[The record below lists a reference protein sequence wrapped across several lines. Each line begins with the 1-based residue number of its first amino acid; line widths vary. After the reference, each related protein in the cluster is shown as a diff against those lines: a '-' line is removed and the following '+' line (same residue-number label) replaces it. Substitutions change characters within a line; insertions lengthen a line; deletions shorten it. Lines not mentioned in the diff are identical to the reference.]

1 MTSQP
6 NRLASG
12 GRIDR
17 SATLLLRFD
26 GRDIAAYSGDTLA
39 SALLANGVKVVGR
52 SFKYHRPRGVYSA
65 GVEEPNALVQV
76 RRGARSEPNTLA
88 TTTEAFDG
96 LEAFGQNGWPS
107 VAFDMGA
114 VFGRFSH
121 LLPAGFY
128 YKTFIGPGR
137 GTAFWMFCERFIRN
151 AAGMGRAPE
160 APDPDSYEKVN
171 AFCDVLV
178 IGAGPAGLAAALAAG
193 RTGARVVLVEQ
204 DFALGG
210 SLLDAPAGGAGDRW
224 LDSTLAELKAMA
236 NVHVMTRTTA
246 FGAYDGEV
254 YGLIERVSDH
264 VAVPAE
270 HQPRQRYHLVRTKA
284 AVMATG
290 AIERPLVFGG
300 NDLPGVMLAASVRRY
315 LNRFGV
321 LCGRKVVLCT
331 TNDSVYPLARELAA
345 AGAAVTVL
353 DMREDLAAT
362 LMADARAAGV
372 EVLTGHA
379 LVQAHG
385 GKAVGAVTVGAVDAR
400 SGVVG
405 PQTRRVDCDLLA
417 VSGGFAPTLHLW
429 SHPGRKPVYDAAKL
443 AFVPDEAMTPLL
455 LCAGACAGEDKLSA
469 SVALGFA
476 KGVAAA
482 RLAGHA
488 RDAGALAGPELADG
502 GWLRDAANVAALT
515 AADGKAAPMAFV
527 DLQHDVKTS
536 DIALAHRE
544 GYVSVEHMK
553 RYTTTGMATDQGKTS
568 NLNALAGMAQLR
580 KRSIPQVGTTT
591 FRPPFTPIAF
601 GAIVGNETGRHFR
614 PTRLS
619 PMHDWHAAHGAEFI
633 DAGLWS
639 RAWYY
644 PKAGEGQREAY
655 IREAA
660 HVRSAVGIV
669 DVSSLGKIAVQG
681 PDAAE
686 FLDRVYTNAFKAL
699 KVGRLRYGVM
709 LRDDGFVLDDGTTAR
724 LSETE
729 FVMSTTTANAG
740 KVLADLER
748 LLQTAWRSLRVQ
760 LTSVSDQ
767 WAAIAVA
774 GPRSRALLETGC
786 GNSCDVSSAA
796 LPNMALAHAQ
806 IAGAPVRIHR
816 MSYSG
821 ELAYELYTP
830 AGFGQ
835 AVWEALMRAGAE
847 FDVLPYGTEAM
858 GALRIEKG
866 HVAGGELDGR
876 TTMKDLALERF
887 ASSKKPFIGN
897 VLRKRPVLE
906 DAARPSL
913 VGLAAIDRAAS
924 IKSGSLLFPEGV
936 PVAGHGEGHVTS
948 TTFSPTLG
956 GHIGLA
962 LLARG
967 QARVGE
973 VIRCVDLLGGSEVKC
988 RVVSPCFVDPEGAR
1002 QNA

>member
-1 MTSQP
+1 MTAQP
-6 NRLASG
+6 NRLAAG

-17 SATLLLRFD
+17 GTTLNLRFD
-26 GRDIAAYSGDTLA
+26 GRDIAAHAGDTLA
-39 SALLANGVKVVGR
+39 SALLAHGAKVIGR
-52 SFKYHRPRGVYSA
+52 SFKYHRPRGVFSA
-65 GVEEPNALVQV
+65 GIEEPNALVQL
-76 RRGARSEPNTLA
+76 RHGARSEPNTLA

-107 VAFDMGA
+107 VAFDLGA
-114 VFGRFSH
+114 IFGRFSY

-137 GTAFWMFCERFIRN
+137 GTAFWMFCEGFIRK
-151 AAGMGRAPE
+151 AAGMGTAPD

-193 RTGARVVLVEQ
+193 RAGARVILTEQ

-210 SLLDAPAGGAGDRW
+210 SLLDEPVGGASDRW
-224 LDSTLAELKAMA
+224 RDAVIAELRAMA
-236 NVHVMTRTTA
+236 NVRVMPRTTV

-264 VAVPAE
+264 LADPPA
-270 HQPRQRYHLVRTKA
+270 HQPRRRYWQVRTKA

-300 NDLPGVMLAASVRRY
+300 NDLPGVMLASGVRRY

-345 AGAAVTVL
+345 AGAAVAVL
-353 DMREDLAAT
+353 DLRKDVPAE
-362 LMADARAAGV
+362 
-372 EVLTGHA
+372 LTKGLDVFAGHA
-379 LVQAHG
+379 VFQAHG
-385 GKAVGAVTVGAVDAR
+385 GKAVGAATIAEFDVRNGR
-400 SGVVG
+400 IGR
-405 PQTRRVDCDLLA
+405 TRRIDCDLLA
-417 VSGGFAPTLHLW
+417 VSGGFTPTLHLW
-429 SHPGRKPVYDAAKL
+429 SHPGRKPVYDATRL
-443 AFVPDEAMTPLL
+443 AFVPDESLTPSLK
-455 LCAGACAGEDKLSA
+455 CAGGCVGEDRLS
-469 SVALGFA
+469 VCTETGFA
-476 KGVAAA
+476 KGAEAA
-482 RLAGHA
+482 RLAGHTRA
-488 RDAGALAGPELADG
+488 VGAVTRADMKET
-502 GWLRDAANVAALT
+502 GWLRDAAAITTLT
-515 AADGKAAPMAFV
+515 GADGTAAPMAFV

-536 DIALAHRE
+536 DIALAHQE
-544 GYVSVEHMK
+544 GYLSVEHMK

-568 NLNALAGMAQLR
+568 NLNALANMAQLR
-580 KRSIPQVGTTT
+580 GVEIPRVGTTT

-601 GAIVGNETGRHFR
+601 GAIVGHEHGRHFR

-619 PMHDWHAAHGAEFI
+619 PMHDWHAANGAAFI
-633 DAGLWS
+633 DAGLWQ

-660 HVRSAVGIV
+660 HVRKAVGIV
-669 DVSSLGKIAVQG
+669 DVCSLGKIAVQG

-686 FLDRVYTNAFKAL
+686 LLDRVYTNAFKSL

-729 FVMSTTTANAG
+729 FVMSTTTANAA
-740 KVLADLER
+740 KVLSNLEH

-760 LTSVSDQ
+760 VTSVSDQ
-767 WAAIAVA
+767 WAAIALA
-774 GPRSRALLETGC
+774 GPRSRALLQKTC
-786 GNSCDVSSAA
+786 GSSCDLSHGA
-796 LPNMALAHAQ
+796 LPNMALTYGE
-806 IAGAPVRIHR
+806 IAGAPVRVHR

-821 ELAYELYTP
+821 ELAYELYVP

-835 AVWEALMRAGAE
+835 RVWEALMIAGAE
-847 FDVLPYGTEAM
+847 FDLLPYGTEAM

-887 ASSKKPFIGN
+887 ASSKKPFVGS

-906 DAARPSL
+906 DPARPSL
-913 VGLAAIDRAAS
+913 VGLEVIDRATP
-924 IKSGSLLFPEGV
+924 IRSGSLLFSENG

-948 TTFSPTLG
+948 TTFSAALET
-956 GHIGLA
+956 HIGLA

-967 QARVGE
+967 QTRIGE
-973 VIRCVDLLGGSEVKC
+973 VIRCVDLLAGSNVKC
-988 RVVSPCFVDPEGAR
+988 RVVSPCFFDPEGAR